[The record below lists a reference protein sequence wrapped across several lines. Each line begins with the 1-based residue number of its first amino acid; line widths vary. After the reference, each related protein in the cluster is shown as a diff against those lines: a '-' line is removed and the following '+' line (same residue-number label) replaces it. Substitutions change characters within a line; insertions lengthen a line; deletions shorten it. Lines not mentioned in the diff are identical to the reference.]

1 MGRER
6 DNIERKKFLE
16 EQRLAE
22 HQRLAPVRVAEAALT
37 KTHRQLLTAER
48 EAALNGTCDYDTAVS
63 LLSEA
68 MKTITPER
76 AVTDEQAR
84 TFNETEA
91 IRFAESTSD
100 YYACPEN
107 ADIIM
112 GYCARN
118 GINVADAQTYSNVFR
133 HLDRLGLMQH
143 QAQSQPEPEVEQQ
156 PKPAQ
161 PQIVIG
167 RDLVTGAPR
176 EWHIRELDHLSAD
189 EYRRALDLPTKQ
201 FVEYQENGT
210 RW

>member
-1 MGRER
+1 MDDNAAEER
-6 DNIERKKFLE
+6 RKEYERLS
-16 EQRLAE
+16 Q
-22 HQRLAPVRVAEAALT
+22 VRVAEAALT

-48 EAALNGTCDYDTAVS
+48 ESALNGTGDYETAAS

-68 MKTITPER
+68 MKAVTPER
-76 AVTDEQAR
+76 AVTYEQAR

-107 ADIIM
+107 ADIIT

-118 GINVADAQTYSNVFR
+118 GINVADAQTYRNVFR

-156 PKPAQ
+156 PTPAQ
-161 PQIVIG
+161 QPQMVMG

-176 EWHIRELDHLSAD
+176 EWHMRELDRLSAD
-189 EYRRALDLPTKQ
+189 AYRRALDLPTKQ
-201 FVEYQENGT
+201 FVEYQERQP

>member
-1 MGRER
+1 
-6 DNIERKKFLE
+6 
-16 EQRLAE
+16 
-22 HQRLAPVRVAEAALT
+22 
-37 KTHRQLLTAER
+37 
-48 EAALNGTCDYDTAVS
+48 
-63 LLSEA
+63 
-68 MKTITPER
+68 
-76 AVTDEQAR
+76 
-84 TFNETEA
+84 
-91 IRFAESTSD
+91 
-100 YYACPEN
+100 
-107 ADIIM
+107 
-112 GYCARN
+112 
-118 GINVADAQTYSNVFR
+118 
-133 HLDRLGLMQH
+133 MQH